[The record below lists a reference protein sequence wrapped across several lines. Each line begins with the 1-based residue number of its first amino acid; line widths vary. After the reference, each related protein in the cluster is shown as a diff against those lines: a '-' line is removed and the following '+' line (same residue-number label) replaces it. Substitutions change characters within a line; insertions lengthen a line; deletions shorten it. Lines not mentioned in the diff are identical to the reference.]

1 MSLRKWRFSLGI
13 TIRTEICRSLLFVP
27 FCGQHALLC
36 FTSKE
41 MKAEINQL
49 CDLVRETSFAIHRY
63 HRHGHLEKIYEN
75 ALAHRLRKLGL
86 KVEQQH
92 PLRVYDEDGIL
103 LGDYFA
109 DLLIEDQLIVE
120 LKAIRTIADE
130 HVAQILGYL
139 RSARI
144 ETGLL
149 VNFGSPV
156 LQIKKYLMSDAPSP

>member
-1 MSLRKWRFSLGI
+1 
-13 TIRTEICRSLLFVP
+13 
-27 FCGQHALLC
+27 
-36 FTSKE
+36 
-41 MKAEINQL
+41 MKAEINQR